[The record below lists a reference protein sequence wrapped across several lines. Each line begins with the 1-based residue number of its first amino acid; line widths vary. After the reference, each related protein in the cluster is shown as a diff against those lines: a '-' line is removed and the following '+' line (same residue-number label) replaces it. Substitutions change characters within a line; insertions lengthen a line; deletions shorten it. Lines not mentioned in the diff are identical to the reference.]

1 MRVFSRIALILAVVV
16 LSASPLLSQPIPAGC
31 PLTLVGTDPPP
42 TSSAFYQS
50 PHGVFRFGSQV
61 FVLRGQ
67 TLTTYN
73 VTVLG
78 DLRVIREDFI
88 GSLAARESNGG
99 VVFSSGFLGVSSEA
113 GFEIFDLRDVRAG
126 GSAPALMSRTPNM
139 HYRRLAVNGSIVAG
153 LFPATDLPCAPGA
166 SCQNSVDLIDV
177 SNPDVPVRVAS
188 LGSGSFGGLNDVAF
202 VRGALVIT
210 GTGGTFVFDISA
222 PTTPASLF
230 SAATP
235 GTFLA
240 TDGSNLLAVGNDT
253 SILTYSVSGVSGF
266 SSMTPIALHTLA
278 TLQMEHSNPIMFH
291 PQAAIDDQNAH
302 LITMVDERDPQT
314 LLPARTFAFDVFD
327 YTASMFEGRDPR
339 MYEQVSYTQG
349 DEVKYNPVA
358 VGPFVYVVGELTGLQ
373 TYGAC
378 GQMAG
383 RIEWDSTAAL
393 PCGGAEIHGWV
404 TGTTK
409 IASVELFLD
418 GGSLG
423 PASFNN
429 APRTDIAATTPV
441 QGWRISVNLDT
452 TGSGEH
458 LIRAVGTDINGN
470 RSQFASQRVIFG
482 GPGKNCFTRR
492 RTSSR

>member
-1 MRVFSRIALILAVVV
+1 MRVFPRIVLILAIVV
-16 LSASPLLSQPIPAGC
+16 LSASPLLSQPIPSGC
-31 PLTLVGTDPPP
+31 PLTLVGTNPPP
-42 TSSAFYQS
+42 ASSAFYQS
-50 PHGVFRFGSQV
+50 PHGVFRYGSQV

-73 VTVLG
+73 VTDLG
-78 DLRVIREDFI
+78 DLQVIREDFV

-99 VVFSSGFLGVSSEA
+99 VTFAGGFLGVSSEA

-126 GSAPALMSRTPNM
+126 GSAPRLMSRTPNM

-166 SCQNSVDLIDV
+166 GCQNAVDLIDV

-210 GTGGTFVFDISA
+210 GTGGTFVFDIST

-230 SAATP
+230 SVPTA

-240 TDGSNLLAVGNDT
+240 TDGSNMLAVGNDT

-266 SSMTPIALHTLA
+266 SSMTLIALHTLA

-291 PQAAIDDQNAH
+291 PQAAIDVQNAH

-327 YTASMFEGRDPR
+327 YTASMFAGRDPR

-349 DEVKYNPVA
+349 DEVKYNPLP

-418 GGSLG
+418 GGALG

-429 APRTDIAATTPV
+429 VPRTDIAATTPV
-441 QGWRISVNLDT
+441 QGWRVSVNLDT
-452 TGSGEH
+452 TAAGEH
-458 LIRAVGTDINGN
+458 VIRAVGTDINGN

>member
-1 MRVFSRIALILAVVV
+1 M
-16 LSASPLLSQPIPAGC
+16 
-31 PLTLVGTDPPP
+31 
-42 TSSAFYQS
+42 
-50 PHGVFRFGSQV
+50 FRYGNQV

-73 VTVLG
+73 VTDLG
-78 DLRVIREDFI
+78 DLQVIREDFI

-113 GFEIFDLRDVRAG
+113 GFELFDLRDVRAG
-126 GSAPALMSRTPNM
+126 GSPPALMSRTPNM
-139 HYRRLAVNGSIVAG
+139 HYRRLAVNGSIVAA

-166 SCQNSVDLIDV
+166 SCQSSVDLIDV

-202 VRGALVIT
+202 VRGVLVIT
-210 GTGGTFVFDISA
+210 GTGGTFVFDIST

-230 SAATP
+230 SVPTP

-240 TDGSNLLAVGNDT
+240 TDGSNMLAVGNDT
-253 SILTYSVSGVSGF
+253 SILTYRVSGASGF
-266 SSMTPIALHTLA
+266 SSMTLITLHTLA

-349 DEVKYNPVA
+349 DEVKYNPLP
-358 VGPFVYVVGELTGLQ
+358 VGPFIYVVGELTGLQ

-429 APRTDIAATTPV
+429 VPRTDIAATTPV
-441 QGWRISVNLDT
+441 QGWRVSVNLDT
-452 TGSGEH
+452 TGSG
-458 LIRAVGTDINGN
+458 
-470 RSQFASQRVIFG
+470 
-482 GPGKNCFTRR
+482 
-492 RTSSR
+492 

>member
-1 MRVFSRIALILAVVV
+1 
-16 LSASPLLSQPIPAGC
+16 
-31 PLTLVGTDPPP
+31 
-42 TSSAFYQS
+42 
-50 PHGVFRFGSQV
+50 VFRYGNVV

-73 VTVLG
+73 VTDLG
-78 DLRVIREDFI
+78 DLQVIREDFI
-88 GSLAARESNGG
+88 GNLAARESNGG

-113 GFEIFDLRDVRAG
+113 GFEIFDLRNVQAG
-126 GSAPALMSRTPNM
+126 GSGPALMSRTLNM
-139 HYRRLAVNGSIVAG
+139 HYRRLAVNGSIVAA
-153 LFPATDLPCAPGA
+153 LFPATDLPCSPGPN
-166 SCQNSVDLIDV
+166 CQNSVDLIDV
-177 SNPDVPVRVAS
+177 SNPNVPVRVAS
-188 LGSGSFGGLNDVAF
+188 LGSATFGGLNDVAF

-210 GTGGTFVFDISA
+210 GTGGTFVFDIST
-222 PTTPASLF
+222 PSTPASLF
-230 SAATP
+230 TVATP

-240 TDGSNLLAVGNDT
+240 TDGTNLLAVGNDT
-253 SILTYSVSGVSGF
+253 SILTYSVIGVSGF
-266 SSMTPIALHTLA
+266 SGMTLITLHTLA

-291 PQAAIDDQNAH
+291 RQAAVDDQAGH
-302 LITMVDERDPQT
+302 LIAMVDERDPQT

-349 DEVKYNPVA
+349 DEVKYDPKA

-373 TYGAC
+373 AYGAC

-404 TGTTK
+404 TGATK

-418 GGSLG
+418 GGRIG
-423 PASFNN
+423 PGSPTFNN

-441 QGWRISVNLDT
+441 QGWRMSVNFDT
-452 TGSGEH
+452 TDAGVH
-458 LIRAVGTDINGN
+458 VIRAVGTDVNGN
-470 RSQFASQRVIFG
+470 RRQFASQRVIFG

>member
-1 MRVFSRIALILAVVV
+1 MRVFSRIALILCVVV
-16 LSASPLLSQPIPAGC
+16 LSASPMLSQPIPAGC
-31 PLTLVGTDPPP
+31 PMKLVGTNPPP
-42 TSSAFYQS
+42 ATSAFYQS
-50 PHGVFRFGSQV
+50 PHGVFRFGNQV
-61 FVLRGQ
+61 FVLRAQ

-73 VTVLG
+73 VTDLG
-78 DLRVIREDFI
+78 DLQVIREDFI

-113 GFEIFDLRDVRAG
+113 GFEIFDLRNVQAG
-126 GSAPALMSRTPNM
+126 GSAPALISRTPNL

-166 SCQNSVDLIDV
+166 NCQNSVDLIDV
-177 SNPDVPVRVAS
+177 SNPNVPVRVAS
-188 LGSGSFGGLNDVAF
+188 LGSGGFGGLNDVAF

-210 GTGGTFVFDISA
+210 GTGGTFVFDISTPST
-222 PTTPASLF
+222 PTSLF

-240 TDGSNLLAVGNDT
+240 TDGTNLLAVGNDT
-253 SILTYSVSGVSGF
+253 SILTYSVSGVTGF
-266 SSMTPIALHTLA
+266 SSMTLIALHTLA

-291 PQAAIDDQNAH
+291 PQAAIDTQDAH
-302 LITMVDERDPQT
+302 LITMVDERDPDT

-349 DEVKYNPVA
+349 DEVKYNPLA

-404 TGTTK
+404 TGATK

-452 TGSGEH
+452 TGAGVH

-470 RSQFASQRVIFG
+470 RRQFASQSVIFG
-482 GPGKNCFTRR
+482 GPGTNCFTRR
-492 RTSSR
+492 RTSTR